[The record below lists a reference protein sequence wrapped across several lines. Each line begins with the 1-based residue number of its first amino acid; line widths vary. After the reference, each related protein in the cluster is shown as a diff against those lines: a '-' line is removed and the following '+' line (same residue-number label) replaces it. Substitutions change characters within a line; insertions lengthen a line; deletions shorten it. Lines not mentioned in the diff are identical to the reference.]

1 MSGKKRAA
9 PGIPRG
15 FSRLERE
22 RKSQRLI
29 LILGALTIASIL
41 GVVAFGYYDSH
52 IAIRT
57 EPVARVGDEVIPARD
72 LARQLA
78 LVHQQGLA
86 TNQLAYYA
94 PTILDRMVSDELVT
108 QEASRRGL
116 EATPEEIDQA
126 LRESL
131 DLAFKEGEEARLQ
144 ELYEARLQEL
154 TMTDREYRGFLE
166 TGVLYRKLT
175 DALGSDIP
183 EEMEQVNPLVIL
195 AADEATARAILA
207 RLEAGEDFSELARN
221 ESLDQETKEKGGD
234 LGWLPRGL
242 RPELEEEAFSL
253 ELGKVSQPVSTPQ
266 GYYLIKVVGR
276 ESRPLDPEARDALK
290 AKALDVW
297 LEGQGQNVVKM
308 LDDKKLAWVVGEAG

>member
-29 LILGALTIASIL
+29 IILGTLAIASIL

-52 IAIRT
+52 IGIRT
-57 EPVARVGDEVIPARD
+57 EPVARLEHGVLTAGE
-72 LARQLA
+72 LARRLTLA
-78 LVHQQGLA
+78 RQQGLA

-94 PTILDRMVSDELVT
+94 PAILDEMVSDELFRE
-108 QEASRRGL
+108 EASRRGL
-116 EATPEEIDQA
+116 EASPEDIDQA

-131 DLAFKEGEEARLQ
+131 ALKEGEEASLQDLYLKRLQ
-144 ELYEARLQEL
+144 ELKMDDQ
-154 TMTDREYRGFLE
+154 EYRGFLE
-166 TGVLYRKLT
+166 INLLRQKLN

-207 RLEAGEDFSELARN
+207 RLEGGEDFSELARK
-221 ESLDQETKEKGGD
+221 ESLDVETKEKGGD

-242 RPELEEEAFSL
+242 RPELEEQAFSL
-253 ELGKVSQPVSTPQ
+253 EVGKVSQPVFTPQ

-276 ESRPLDPEARDALK
+276 ETRPLEPDALEALK
-290 AKALDVW
+290 AKAMETW
-297 LEGQGQNVVKM
+297 LNEQKQKVVDM
-308 LDDKKLAWVVGEAG
+308 LDSRKLAWVVGEAG

>member
-22 RKSQRLI
+22 RESHRLI
-29 LILGALTIASIL
+29 LFLGALTIASIL

-57 EPVARVGDEVIPARD
+57 EPVARLEHRVLTAGE
-72 LARQLA
+72 LARRLA
-78 LVHQQGLA
+78 LAHQQGLA

-94 PTILDRMVSDELVT
+94 PAILDEMVNDELVRE
-108 QEASRRGL
+108 EASRRGL
-116 EATPEEIDQA
+116 EASPEDIDQA

-131 DLAFKEGEEARLQ
+131 GLKEGEEASLQELYLKRLQ
-144 ELYEARLQEL
+144 ELKMDDQ
-154 TMTDREYRGFLE
+154 EYRGFLE
-166 TGVLYRKLT
+166 INILRQKLT

-253 ELGKVSQPVSTPQ
+253 ELGKVSQPISTPQ

-276 ESRPLDPEARDALK
+276 ETRPLDPDALEALK
-290 AKALDVW
+290 AKVMETW
-297 LEGQGQNVVKM
+297 LNEQKQKVVDM
-308 LDDKKLAWVVGEAG
+308 LDSRKLAWAVGEAG

>member
-1 MSGKKRAA
+1 VSGKKRAA

-57 EPVARVGDEVIPARD
+57 EPVARVGDRVIAAKD

-78 LVHQQGLA
+78 LAHQQGLA
-86 TNQLAYYA
+86 TDQLAYYA
-94 PTILDRMVSDELVT
+94 PAILDGMVNDELVR

-116 EATPEEIDQA
+116 EASPEEIDQA

-131 DLAFKEGEEARLQ
+131 GLKEGEEASLQDLYQERLQ
-144 ELYEARLQEL
+144 ELKI
-154 TMTDREYRGFLE
+154 DDHEYRGFLE
-166 TGVLYRKLT
+166 MNLLRQKLN

-195 AADEATARAILA
+195 ATDEATARAILA
-207 RLEAGEDFSELARN
+207 RLEGGEDFSELARN

-242 RPELEEEAFSL
+242 RPELEEAAFAL
-253 ELGKVSQPVSTPQ
+253 AVGEVSQPVYTSQ

-276 ESRPLDPEARDALK
+276 ETRALDPAARDALR

-308 LDDKKLAWVVGEAG
+308 LDDKKLSWVVGQAG